1 MIKLFVFLTLIFAT
15 SAYAL
20 ETDQFIAANKV
31 LKDSSAVMNQYFYD
45 NIDKSLEEVNRSGK
59 NYECK
64 AVALKVMINVTGKF
78 SISKASTYA
87 SKTPLIERFPE
98 DSVSERGYINQS
110 FYEHA
115 WLPLQVVDLAR
126 TINVNGIYVGTDK
139 FGHFTHQGMSY
150 YKHYL
155 SLIEKGIADQ
165 EAIKQSIVKGF
176 GTEYGILG
184 YFIDGVLS
192 YGDLEGNYEGFMF
205 ALDMCRGE
213 NPILVKE
220 KDQWIHNPVHR
231 FDVKNYFT
239 PQMDE
244 SYRLSFWRK
253 PLYKRVKEKLTKE
266 YCEARKEPLFQ
277 ERVNYYKSIV
287 KENLN
292 DQLIRENI
300 LTQKRFNHNLEN
312 VEAACN

>member
-1 MIKLFVFLTLIFAT
+1 MALLLLASTAL
-15 SAYAL
+15 AL
-20 ETDQFIAANKV
+20 ETDQFIAAGKI

-45 NIDKSLEEVNRSGK
+45 NIDKTLEEVNRSDK
-59 NYECK
+59 NYDCK
-64 AVALKVMINVTGKF
+64 TVALKVMVNVTGKF
-78 SISKASTYA
+78 SISKASTFA
-87 SKTPLIERFPE
+87 SKSPLIDRYPE

-126 TINVNGIYVGTDK
+126 TININGVYVGTDK

-155 SLIEKGIADQ
+155 SLKKKGVSEQ
-165 EAIKQSIVKGF
+165 EAIEQSIIKGF

-192 YGDLEGNYEGFMF
+192 FGDLEGNYEGLMF
-205 ALDMCRGE
+205 ARDMCRGE
-213 NPILVKE
+213 NPILIKE
-220 KDQWIHNPVHR
+220 KNQWAHNPHHR

-244 SYRLSFWRK
+244 SFNLSFWRR
-253 PLYKRVKEKLTKE
+253 PLYKRVNEKLTKE
-266 YCEARKEPLFQ
+266 YCEAKQEPLFN
-277 ERVNYYKSIV
+277 ERMNYYKGIF

-292 DQLIRENI
+292 DRLVRKHILSQARFKRDLENI
-300 LTQKRFNHNLEN
+300 
-312 VEAACN
+312 EAACEN